1 MGWKFWQHDKTR
13 GSASRRSSSSS
24 SKSKSKSKSKSRAR
38 NRDRQPWDPKRTL
51 QGAQALGTV
60 AAVITAALLWHH
72 GKAALERHAARY
84 LPAEITADH
93 VELTD
98 PPPWMSDARQ
108 RRVRGVVARY
118 VNPDPFDGRSLSIA
132 AEALEADPVVLDV
145 HGLRRLADGRVRVAA
160 SYRAPLAVVA
170 SEAGYHLVDREGVV
184 LPGVFRRGHL
194 SKVGLPVIVGVST
207 QPPSRP
213 GGTWSG
219 AGVEAGLP
227 MAATLRGEPF
237 ADEVKAID
245 VRRRRGG
252 YVDIDLLTP
261 DGPVRWGRPPG
272 QAHAVE
278 AEDEVKLKRLRRL
291 AAQAGS
297 IALPGKLVEVNG
309 PRSQSILIH
318 MLPESE
324 RPRAVPAF

>member
-1 MGWKFWQHDKTR
+1 MGWKFWQHDKPRRKAGRSRSR
-13 GSASRRSSSSS
+13 GSA
-24 SKSKSKSKSKSRAR
+24 R
-38 NRDRQPWDPKRTL
+38 NTAKQPWDPQRTL
-51 QGAQALGTV
+51 KGAQAL
-60 AAVITAALLWHH
+60 AAVAGIIAAALLWHH

-84 LPAEITADH
+84 LPADITADH
-93 VELTD
+93 VELAD
-98 PPPWMSDARQ
+98 PPAWMSDARQ

-118 VNPDPFDGRSLSIA
+118 VNADPFDGRSLSIA
-132 AEALEADPVVLDV
+132 AEALGTDPVVTEV
-145 HGLRRLADGRVRVAA
+145 HGLRRLADGRVRVEA
-160 SYRAPLAVVA
+160 SYREPMAVVA
-170 SEAGYHLVDREGVV
+170 SREGYHLVDREGVV
-184 LPGVFRRGHL
+184 LPGVFRRSHL

-207 QPPSRP
+207 QPPTHP
-213 GGTWSG
+213 GGTWTG
-219 AGVEAGLP
+219 TDVEAGLR
-227 MAATLRGEPF
+227 MAATLRGEAF

-245 VRRRRGG
+245 VSRRRGG

-272 QAHAVE
+272 QANAVE
-278 AEDEVKLKRLRRL
+278 ADDEVKLKRLRRL

-324 RPRAVPAF
+324 RPRAAPAF